1 MLRRDLELAWQK
13 WPCFQSALTGTTE
26 IPGEHSLTLEEFAIV
41 GMVPEAVGLVDAD
54 RAAAYLTILAT

>member
-1 MLRRDLELAWQK
+1 MRKD
-13 WPCFQSALTGTTE
+13 SGTTE